1 MKRCPKCGN
10 QFPDEANFCPA
21 DAGRLVPDEGAGPG
35 SGPVDGRV
43 GKRFVLGD
51 RIGGGLT
58 GEVYRA
64 NDSTTG
70 QDCAV
75 KLVDPKVFPSP
86 LMLQR
91 TERELTQLERLDAP
105 GVAKVIAHG
114 KDGAQLWIASELL
127 EGASLH
133 DLVAQHGPAPLP
145 RATEY
150 VLAIGRA
157 LGEAAKAGVVHHDLS
172 PKNVLIVG
180 DQVKL
185 INFGVPVPG
194 IGSAAGVPEYVSP
207 EQVDGKPVDQ
217 RSSIYSLGAIY
228 YFLLT
233 GRPPFSGDAQTV
245 LEQVRSSVP
254 APPSSLVQLPPAVDE
269 LVMKA
274 LEKSSSKRFM
284 TLRQLLEQIESVGED
299 ASGTQPMGRAGG
311 KRNKQEMGKTI
322 PGGFAGLTAEG
333 TAEPAP
339 APVAAAPVAVAP
351 TPAPQ
356 PQGGNGSSAP
366 VAVARTPTPA
376 PTPAPQPANL
386 QAAPA
391 ATPQPAAAAPASG
404 KGKGKK
410 TGSSSRGKKSK
421 GKFRETMWFK
431 KGELDAAAAEQA
443 STAQKGDLVSDRAD
457 EMPIE
462 DRYNDDGTL
471 RAEDQKFSLRTGHT
485 QAMQAMRDSVPRS
498 ASSSDV
504 SDDELIGEMKAGRG
518 KIIALILLSI
528 AVLVGIVIF
537 FASR

>member
-10 QFPDEANFCPA
+10 QFPDEANFCPV
-21 DAGRLVPDEGAGPG
+21 DAGRLVPDEGAGAG
-35 SGPVDGRV
+35 GGAGDSRV
-43 GKRFVLGD
+43 GGRFELGD
-51 RIGGGLT
+51 RIGGGWT

-64 NDSTTG
+64 TDTTTG
-70 QDCAV
+70 QVCAL
-75 KLVDPKVFPSP
+75 KLVDPTVFPSP

-105 GVAKVIAHG
+105 GVARVIAHG
-114 KDGAQLWIASELL
+114 KDGERLWIVSEML
-127 EGASLH
+127 EGSSLH
-133 DLVAQHGPAPLP
+133 ELVSQHGPAPLP

-157 LGEAAKAGVVHHDLS
+157 LGEAAKAGVVHRDLS

-180 DQVKL
+180 DEVKL

-194 IGSAAGVPEYVSP
+194 IGEAQGVPEYVSP

-233 GRPPFSGDAQTV
+233 GQPPFSGDAQTV

-254 APPSSLVQLPPAVDE
+254 APPSTLVPLPSAVDE
-269 LVMKA
+269 LVLKA

-284 TLRQLLEQIESVGED
+284 TLRQLLEQIETASED
-299 ASGTQPMGRAGG
+299 TSGTQPMGRAGG
-311 KRNKQEMGKTI
+311 KRKQEMGKTI
-322 PGGFAGLTAEG
+322 PGGFAGLTAEPG
-333 TAEPAP
+333 EVPAAAAP
-339 APVAAAPVAVAP
+339 MGQPVAAQ
-351 TPAPQ
+351 APQ
-356 PQGGNGSSAP
+356 PGNGSGAPMAQTPAAASEP
-366 VAVARTPTPA
+366 VAR
-376 PTPAPQPANL
+376 APQVSF

-391 ATPQPAAAAPASG
+391 PAAVRQPAPAAAAPASG
-404 KGKGKK
+404 KGKSKSK
-410 TGSSSRGKKSK
+410 SSSSSRGKSK

-443 STAQKGDLVSDRAD
+443 ATAGKGDLVSDRAD
-457 EMPIE
+457 ELPIE

-485 QAMQAMRDSVPRS
+485 QAMAAMKDSVPRS
-498 ASSSDV
+498 PSSSDV

-518 KIIALILLSI
+518 KIIALIILGVVVI
-528 AVLVGIVIF
+528 AGVVIF
-537 FASR
+537 FGTR

>member
-21 DAGRLVPDEGAGPG
+21 DAGRLVPDEGPGPG
-35 SGPVDGRV
+35 SGPTDGRV
-43 GKRFVLGD
+43 GKRFALGD
-51 RIGGGLT
+51 RIGGGWT

-64 NDSTTG
+64 NDTTTG

-91 TERELTQLERLDAP
+91 TERELTQLERLDAS

-127 EGASLH
+127 EGKSLH
-133 DLVAQHGPAPLP
+133 ELVSQHGPAPLP
-145 RATEY
+145 RASEY

-157 LGEAAKAGVVHHDLS
+157 LGEAAKAGVVHRDLS

-180 DQVKL
+180 EEVKL

-194 IGSAAGVPEYVSP
+194 IGEAQGVPEYVSP

-233 GRPPFSGDAQTV
+233 GRPPFAGDAQTV

-254 APPSSLVQLPPAVDE
+254 APPSSLAQVPPAVDE
-269 LVMKA
+269 LVLKA

-284 TLRQLLEQIESVGED
+284 TLRQLLEQVESASED
-299 ASGTQPMGRAGG
+299 TGGTQPMGRAGG
-311 KRNKQEMGKTI
+311 KRKKEMGKTI
-322 PGGFAGLTAEG
+322 PGGFVGLSAEG

-339 APVAAAPVAVAP
+339 APVAAAPVAVAS
-351 TPAPQ
+351 TPASAPQ

-366 VAVARTPTPA
+366 VAHNPTPA
-376 PTPAPQPANL
+376 PALQPASL

-391 ATPQPAAAAPASG
+391 AAPQPAAAAPASG
-404 KGKGKK
+404 KGKGKSK
-410 TGSSSRGKKSK
+410 SKSRGSRGKSK

-431 KGELDAAAAEQA
+431 KGELDAAAAQQA
-443 STAQKGDLVSDRAD
+443 ASSSKKGDLVSDRAD
-457 EMPIE
+457 ELPIE

-518 KIIALILLSI
+518 KIIALILLGVV
-528 AVLVGIVIF
+528 VLVGIVFF
-537 FASR
+537 FATR